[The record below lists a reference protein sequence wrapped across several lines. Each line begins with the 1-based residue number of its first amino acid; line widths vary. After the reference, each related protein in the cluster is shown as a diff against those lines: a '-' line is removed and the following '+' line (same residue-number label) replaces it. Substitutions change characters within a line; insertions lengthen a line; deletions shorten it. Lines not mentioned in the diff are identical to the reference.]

1 MFDSKCLVCSESY
14 ARSVGK
20 DISQASSAKC
30 IIVFYFNKLSFN
42 VYRTS
47 DESNKEKFAR
57 YSVSVFSHVHGFASY
72 YLHGFFIS
80 ANIFEAIKTIFIV
93 NDS

>member
-20 DISQASSAKC
+20 DISQASSANC
-30 IIVFYFNKLSFN
+30 LIVFYFNKLSFN

-72 YLHGFFIS
+72 YLHGFLFQQTFS
-80 ANIFEAIKTIFIV
+80 KLSKPFFIV